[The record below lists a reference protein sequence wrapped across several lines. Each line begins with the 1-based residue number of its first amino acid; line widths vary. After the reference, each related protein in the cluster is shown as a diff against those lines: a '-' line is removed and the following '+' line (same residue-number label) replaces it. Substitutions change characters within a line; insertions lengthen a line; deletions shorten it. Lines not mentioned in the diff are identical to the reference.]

1 VVIQRN
7 PSFLS
12 GWFLGRITSETN
24 LKGKDWAK
32 SCRINCEHFH
42 PFTLGARMKTNW
54 YSLVSNRFVKI
65 EAPHGWSSGKLDPS
79 VIFWVEIDEPDHDG
93 LSAFLSPL
101 TLHPLHLS
109 RCLDT
114 AINPTVLTVGETMF
128 MEYPASLTNTAV
140 EQTYLSILLRE
151 NLLITIRRGSIP
163 EMEDFIQELIK
174 QEEQPI
180 EHLPQVIYMLLDH
193 FADLNVDAQIAI
205 RDRILEL
212 SKTIKDTPEKVN
224 AQDISNLRWQVENL
238 ISLIENQL
246 YCVSRLAAADLELL
260 RDPHRKAYI
269 DDIVSESEI
278 ARQGVYRL
286 ENRVDDL
293 FNDYQMIGS
302 DRVERRL
309 RLLTIVS
316 AITLPLGLIAG
327 LLGMNVGG
335 VPGINLPTGFIIVL
349 VLMVVIGLIQ
359 FIYFKKHGWFD

>member
-1 VVIQRN
+1 
-7 PSFLS
+7 
-12 GWFLGRITSETN
+12 
-24 LKGKDWAK
+24 
-32 SCRINCEHFH
+32 
-42 PFTLGARMKTNW
+42 MKTNW
-54 YSLVSNRFVKI
+54 YSLVSNSLEKTDPPQ
-65 EAPHGWSSGKLDPS
+65 EWMSGRGDPA
-79 VIFWVEIDEPDHDG
+79 VFYWVEIDDPDLRE

-101 TLHPLHLS
+101 KLHPLQLS

-128 MEYPASLTNTAV
+128 MEYPASLSNSAV

-163 EMEDFIQELIK
+163 EMDIFIQELAN

-193 FADLNVDAQIAI
+193 FADLNVDAQIGI
-205 RDRILEL
+205 RDRILEI
-212 SKTIKDTPEKVN
+212 SKIINDTPDKVD
-224 AQDISNLRWQVENL
+224 AQDISKLRWQVENL

-260 RDPHRKAYI
+260 KDPHRKAYI
-269 DDIVSESEI
+269 DDIVSEAEI

-293 FNDYQMIGS
+293 YNDYQMIGS

-309 RLLTIVS
+309 RLLTIIS

-335 VPGINLPTGFIIVL
+335 VPWIDLPAGFAIVIVL
-349 VLMVVIGLIQ
+349 MLVIGAAQ